1 MNIKLFLMSLWI
13 PKFVLINELKKTSK
27 ITNNCIDNIL
37 KSYSI
42 PIPDVENN
50 LRGNIEE
57 QRLILANCHN
67 IRLDTLIEVIGFDEA
82 LKVGRKELFKAGY
95 IIGCEIKKRLNVKN
109 VNDAIIAARIIYKV
123 LGINFTVEK
132 RGKDIILRIKS
143 CELSTLYSAETC
155 RIMSAVDKGVLKGLN
170 DKIDM
175 NFTTRITEGA
185 EECAACLT
193 IKS

>member
-1 MNIKLFLMSLWI
+1 MNIKLFLMSIWI
-13 PKFVLINELKKTSK
+13 PKFVLVNELKKTSK

-37 KSYSI
+37 ESYSI

-50 LRGNIEE
+50 LRGNLEE
-57 QRLILANCHN
+57 QRLILANSHN
-67 IRLDTLIEVIGFDEA
+67 IRLDTLIEVLGFDEA

-95 IIGCEIKKRLNVKN
+95 MMGSEIKKRLNVKN

-132 RGKDIILRIKS
+132 RGKDIILRIIS

-155 RIMSAVDKGVLKGLN
+155 RIMSAVDEGVLKGLN

-185 EECAACLT
+185 EECAACLK